1 MIVKNARPIDTVYT
15 RETTQLGK
23 GSYGEVY
30 AGLHIASGQRRA
42 IKQIARSKIRN
53 WERFLTEVKIL
64 QTLVSGLLYSLT
76 LSDVQDHP
84 NVIKLYEYF
93 EDEENVYLVTELCA
107 GGELFDRIIKAE
119 FFEEDA
125 AAVIFR

>member
-64 QTLVSGLLYSLT
+64 QTL
-76 LSDVQDHP
+76 DHP